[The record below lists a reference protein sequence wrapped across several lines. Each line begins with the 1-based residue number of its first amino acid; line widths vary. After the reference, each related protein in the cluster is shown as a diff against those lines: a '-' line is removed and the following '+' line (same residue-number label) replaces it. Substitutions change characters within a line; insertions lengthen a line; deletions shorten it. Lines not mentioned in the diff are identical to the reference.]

1 LSVQLD
7 HILIPVKDRQ
17 AAAKLLAFILGV
29 PWGESS
35 FGPFTAVYVNDGL
48 TLDFD
53 ETDAAFPV
61 HHYCFRVAEGDFDA
75 ILSRIESAGIAYRS
89 SPHGPVD
96 GRVDT
101 AHGGKIV
108 YWSAPGGHYWEAL
121 TVSYARQPT
130 AAS

>member
-1 LSVQLD
+1 MSVHLD
-7 HILIPVKDRQ
+7 HILIPVKGRQ

-29 PWGESS
+29 PWGASR
-35 FGPFTAVYVNDGL
+35 FGPFSAVYVNAGL

-53 ETDAAFPV
+53 EADAALPV
-61 HHYCFRVAEGDFDA
+61 LHYCFRVKESDFDA
-75 ILSRIESAGIAYRS
+75 IVSRMESAGIAYRS

-121 TVSYARQPT
+121 TVSYARQP
-130 AAS
+130 ASAS